1 MAKRPT
7 EESLFKEKCRIRGH
21 WTFCFVLTIV
31 LASLAWHFSRT
42 GLAVRDFPTPSDFA
56 AVLVNATSP
65 RNQASIWIS
74 TPKDINVAVDPS
86 RNVTV
91 QFYASFETSDPNTE
105 PPALSSEDALRRYNT
120 SFILVDRLAEHLD
133 ECQGAQVSDRTLD
146 QLTPEQRQMAA
157 QALPIGGLTESGP
170 NPPTGSPAGSD
181 TWSFKLLSPL
191 ALREDGWES
200 PLGHQPTLVTDF
212 TCTFEPEAFWLD
224 GNGSYVVTQPAV
236 YGNLQQDGG
245 GRASAQQRLIRRFV
259 VEHPSPGSTLTFI
272 DSDALPNLD
281 SNQNARYETPDV
293 TGGSSVSIPANR
305 SWYSDQSFENT
316 KARDILLAGIFI
328 SLGATAFWELLGL
341 AWAAIVDWRADA
353 KYKSMIARREEE
365 AHTLT

>member
-1 MAKRPT
+1 MDARPT
-7 EESLFKEKCRIRGH
+7 EESLLKEKFRYQKHRD
-21 WTFCFVLTIV
+21 FCIFFTIIFTLLTV
-31 LASLAWHFSRT
+31 YFSCT

-105 PPALSSEDALRRYNT
+105 PPALSSEDALRRYNA
-120 SFILVDRLAEHLD
+120 SFILVDRLAEHLE

-181 TWSFKLLSPL
+181 TWSFRLLSPL
-191 ALREDGWES
+191 TIREDGWES

-236 YGNLQQDGG
+236 YGNLRQEGG

-272 DSDALPNLD
+272 DSDALRNVD
-281 SNQNARYETPDV
+281 SNQNDRYETPDV
-293 TGGSSVSIPANR
+293 TGGSSVSIPAIR

-328 SLGATAFWELLGL
+328 SLGATALWELLGL
-341 AWAAIVDWRADA
+341 WWARSVDRRADA
-353 KYKSMIARREEE
+353 KYDSMIARREEE
-365 AHTLT
+365 ADTLT